1 MFKSIDFRNEE
12 VWNTITHGLGAV
24 LAMIFT
30 VIMLVDAAM
39 NGSALEILSAS
50 IFGLGLVSLYLAS
63 TLYHAETR
71 PRRKRFFKLLDH
83 LCIYLLI
90 AGTYTPV
97 MLVGLK
103 GSVWGWV
110 MFISIWT
117 LVIFGFIFKLSP
129 LEKQEIIIDIICIY
143 GLDGIFAIKPLWEN
157 LSAEALTYL
166 GLGGLAYTIGIFF
179 YANKRIKFNHLIW
192 HLFVLAGSAFHF

>member
-1 MFKSIDFRNEE
+1 DFRNEE

-24 LAMIFT
+24 LAVIFT

-39 NGSALEILSAS
+39 NGTALEILSAS
-50 IFGLGLVSLYLAS
+50 IFGAGLVSLYLAS

-71 PRRKRFFKLLDH
+71 PRRKRLFKLLDH

-90 AGTYTPV
+90 AGTYTPA

-117 LVIFGFIFKLSP
+117 LVIFGFIFILSP
-129 LEKQEIIIDIICIY
+129 LDRKCVVYVWGEV
-143 GLDGIFAIKPLWEN
+143 
-157 LSAEALTYL
+157 S
-166 GLGGLAYTIGIFF
+166 
-179 YANKRIKFNHLIW
+179 
-192 HLFVLAGSAFHF
+192 